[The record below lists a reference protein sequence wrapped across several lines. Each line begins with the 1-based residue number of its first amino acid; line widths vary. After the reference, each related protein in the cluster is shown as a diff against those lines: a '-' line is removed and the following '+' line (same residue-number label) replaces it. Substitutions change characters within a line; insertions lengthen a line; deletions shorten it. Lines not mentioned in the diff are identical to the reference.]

1 MNIEKT
7 NITDCYLLKPKVFKD
22 ERGFFMES
30 YNKATFKTVTG
41 LDVNFVQDNISQS
54 TYGVIRGLHAQRG
67 EHSQAKLVSVLEG
80 EVLDVV
86 VDLRKESQSYGEVV
100 TAILN
105 DVNRH
110 QLFVPRGCFHGFAVL
125 SERATFFYKCDNF
138 YHKEADYG
146 VRYNDPSLS
155 IDWQIPELQRILSE
169 KDATLPFL
177 ADLK

>member
-30 YNKATFKTVTG
+30 YNKVTFKSVTG
-41 LDVNFVQDNISQS
+41 LNVQFVQDNMSQS
-54 TYGVIRGLHAQRG
+54 AYGVIRGLHAQRG
-67 EHSQAKLVSVLEG
+67 KHAQAKLVSALEG

-86 VDLRKESQSYGEVV
+86 VDLRKDSNSYGKVV

-146 VRYNDPSLS
+146 VRYNDPSLA

>member
-1 MNIEKT
+1 MEGYNQ
-7 NITDCYLLKPKVFKD
+7 N
-22 ERGFFMES
+22 GFT
-30 YNKATFKTVTG
+30 KGTG
-41 LDVNFVQDNISQS
+41 LEVNFVQDNISQS

-67 EHSQAKLVSVLEG
+67 EHAQAKLVSALEG

-86 VDLRKESQSYGEVV
+86 VDLRRDSKSYGKVV
-100 TAILN
+100 TVVLN

-138 YHKEADYG
+138 YNKEADYG
-146 VRYNDPSLS
+146 IRYNDPSLG

-169 KDATLPFL
+169 KDTNLPFIT
-177 ADLK
+177 DLK